1 MKNQRIEKLLG
12 AMLLALVF
20 SVLVA
25 GCNRSNNAQSSTRNA
40 SHSAQGSSN
49 GGLDWDFKYE
59 GEAPI
64 VVLTTTGMIH
74 DIVQNIGGARVQ
86 TQALMGAGVDPHL
99 YKASPGDV
107 RKLSEAKMVFY
118 NGLHLEGKMVEIL
131 ERLGDSRPSVAV
143 ASRIA
148 PDQLLKADS
157 TTDLP
162 DPHVWFDVSK
172 WISASQVVRDALK
185 KFDAANAKTY
195 EANAAAYEKK
205 LRVLDSYAKAQLA
218 TIPKSQRVLVT
229 AHDAFRYF
237 GKAYDV
243 EVQGLQGISTAS
255 EVSVRD
261 VQRIVQTLTS
271 RKIKAI
277 FVESSV
283 PTRSVEAVVQGCR
296 AKGHEVK
303 VGGSLFSDAMGK
315 SDSPQGTYDGMVRHN
330 IDTIVRALK

>member
-1 MKNQRIEKLLG
+1 MKNQRINKLF
-12 AMLLALVF
+12 AAALLALIL
-20 SVLVA
+20 SIWVA
-25 GCNRSNNAQSSTRNA
+25 GCNWSNNAQSSTRSVA
-40 SHSAQGSSN
+40 HSAQGSPH
-49 GGLDWDFKYE
+49 GGLDWDFTYE

-74 DIVQNIGGARVQ
+74 DIVQNIGGARVRS
-86 TQALMGAGVDPHL
+86 QALMGAGVDPHL

-148 PDQLLKADS
+148 PDQLLKADG

-162 DPHVWFDVSK
+162 DPHIWFDVSK
-172 WISASQVVRDALK
+172 WIAASQVVRDALK

-195 EANAAAYEKK
+195 DANAANYQAQ
-205 LRVLDSYAKAQLA
+205 LRVLDGYAKSQLA
-218 TIPKSQRVLVT
+218 TVPPAQRVLVT

-237 GKAYDV
+237 GRAYDV

-296 AKGHEVK
+296 AKGHQVK

-315 SDSPQGTYDGMVRHN
+315 SGTPTGTYDGMVRHN